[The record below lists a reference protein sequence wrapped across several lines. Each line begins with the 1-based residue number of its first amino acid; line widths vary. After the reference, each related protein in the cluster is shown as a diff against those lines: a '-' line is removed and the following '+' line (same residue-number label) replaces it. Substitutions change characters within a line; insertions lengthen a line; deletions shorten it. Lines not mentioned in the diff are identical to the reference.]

1 MSLVSQTFSIRAS
14 EELLDRLGEFARQTN
29 RRRNSVIVRAIE
41 DYLDL
46 NEPELLRAEAR
57 RQSLLASKQT
67 HPDDEAWPELAADD
81 TGWK

>member
-14 EELLDRLGEFARQTN
+14 EELLDRLGDFARQTN
-29 RRRNSVIVRAIE
+29 RRRNAVIVRAIE

-46 NEPELLRAEAR
+46 NETELLKAEAR
-57 RQSLLASKQT
+57 RQSLLASEQT
-67 HPDDEAWPELAADD
+67 HPEDEAWPELAADD